1 MQNLEKDRKIIK
13 RKFNNEPIYSKK
25 YLKAERNKINTKGD
39 FQRLYAPEIFID
51 SVDRKDENHYPIVFF
66 KKYYFIE
73 DKEIYS
79 NSDKEYYNKECINL
93 FLETLEK

>member
-1 MQNLEKDRKIIK
+1 M
-13 RKFNNEPIYSKK
+13 
-25 YLKAERNKINTKGD
+25 
-39 FQRLYAPEIFID
+39 ID
-51 SVDRKDENHYPIVFF
+51 SVDRKDENYYPIVFF